1 MQVIGGALLAS
12 LGTYAFVVAQIQRTH
27 APFAGFAPGVP
38 HDPLRLVFA
47 ALALAGLGVARVV
60 QRSVLA
66 NAALP
71 PLGRLRTAAIAALA
85 LCEAI
90 AIYGFVLFMLV
101 GRASDYYVFAALA
114 LVGFVL
120 YFPRREA
127 WEARAREMTRDDA
140 ARGIRPPG
148 T

>member
-47 ALALAGLGVARVV
+47 ALAL
-60 QRSVLA
+60 
-66 NAALP
+66 
-71 PLGRLRTAAIAALA
+71 
-85 LCEAI
+85 
-90 AIYGFVLFMLV
+90 
-101 GRASDYYVFAALA
+101 
-114 LVGFVL
+114 VGFVL

>member
-47 ALALAGLGVARVV
+47 ALALARVV

-90 AIYGFVLFMLV
+90 AIYGFVLFMLA